1 MLSELSAGFLVP
13 LIALVFM
20 AVYFFLLITL
30 TKYFRKRKNKSGKI
44 TAKKHQEEPDL

>member
-1 MLSELSAGFLVP
+1 MLSELGAGFLVP

-30 TKYFRKRKNKSGKI
+30 TKYFRKRKERSGKI
-44 TAKKHQEEPDL
+44 TDKKHQEEPDL